1 MLHNFQ
7 IRSLFLAVSFLCVF
21 SLITGC
27 GHSQKQ
33 NQATILKV
41 FKEMETIQKM
51 PQPEETD
58 TPDSTRTKIQAIIDA
73 VKAVNV
79 SKCPTPIRGLL
90 EKYMEKN
97 VELLQESLDMLAKA
111 EANPLQAQQIVNE
124 SMEKM
129 AAIERE
135 MNEYNVKIVEEAK
148 KYKIQ
153 GEVEKMHLQQE
164 Q

>member
-1 MLHNFQ
+1 MFHNFQ
-7 IRSLFLAVSFLCVF
+7 ARNLFLAVSFLCVF
-21 SLITGC
+21 SFVTGC
-27 GHSQKQ
+27 DSQKQ

-51 PQPEETD
+51 SQPEETD
-58 TPDSTRTKIQAIIDA
+58 TPDVTKTKIQAIIDA
-73 VKAVNV
+73 VKAVDI
-79 SKCPTPIRGLL
+79 SKCPTTIRGLL

-97 VELLQESLDMLAKA
+97 VELLQESLDVLAKA
-111 EANPLQAQQIVNE
+111 EANPLQVQQIVKE

-135 MNEYNVKIVEEAK
+135 MNQHHIKVVEEAK

-153 GEVEKMHLQQE
+153 SEVEKMHLQNTNE
-164 Q
+164 